1 MHITA
6 ELTLKYINENI
17 AKDIQQSLRIDDDSF
32 ITSKVED
39 NIVYA
44 AIRSKSLSSFLHTID
59 DYLSCLAVAEH
70 IMEEKKKK
78 KREIIE

>member
-1 MHITA
+1 MYITA
-6 ELTLKYINENI
+6 ELTLKYSDENI

-44 AIRSKSLSSFLHTID
+44 TIRSKSLSSFLHTID

-70 IMEEKKKK
+70 IMEKKKK
-78 KREIIE
+78 KKG